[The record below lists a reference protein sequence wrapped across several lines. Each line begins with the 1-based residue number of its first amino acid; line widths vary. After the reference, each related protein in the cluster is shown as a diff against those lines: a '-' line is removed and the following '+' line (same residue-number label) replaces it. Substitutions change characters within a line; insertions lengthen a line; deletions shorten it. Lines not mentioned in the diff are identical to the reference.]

1 VRDCRHRHTGP
12 MPRTSVPVVAG
23 GVRLLHGSAAPRG
36 PLAGA
41 RCLLGAKRQP
51 VYEPA
56 RRFVWSSPAGFT
68 LSARQFGHPQLMVI
82 LKQKAATYGRVGV
95 FDKSGRVSVSLMS
108 NQLRQ
113 ERLAMRNFT
122 CMGFIAVSAAFL
134 SIAAQSAASAQVNPV
149 AEGALKSAAQ
159 GNPIVE
165 RYVPQLQKKPTK
177 TETALGNAA
186 AASAAAENAAAAGF

>member
-1 VRDCRHRHTGP
+1 MGESEYSTK
-12 MPRTSVPVVAG
+12 TAG
-23 GVRLLHGSAAPRG
+23 YR
-36 PLAGA
+36 
-41 RCLLGAKRQP
+41 
-51 VYEPA
+51 
-56 RRFVWSSPAGFT
+56 
-68 LSARQFGHPQLMVI
+68 
-82 LKQKAATYGRVGV
+82 
-95 FDKSGRVSVSLMS
+95 LMS

-113 ERLAMRNFT
+113 ERSAMRNFT

-159 GNPIVE
+159 GNPVVE

-177 TETALGNAA
+177 EETAVGNAAA